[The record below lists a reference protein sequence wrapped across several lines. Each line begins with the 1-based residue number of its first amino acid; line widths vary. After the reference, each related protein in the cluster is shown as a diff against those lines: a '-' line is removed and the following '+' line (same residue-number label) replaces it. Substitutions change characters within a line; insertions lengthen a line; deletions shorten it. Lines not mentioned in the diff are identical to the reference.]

1 METAIRTF
9 LTYLDVERGASRE
22 TIRSYQSDLRQF
34 VAFLKTVTDEVP
46 EPFRV
51 DAALVRRFLVW
62 LAGRKDKKASQARK
76 LATLRSLF
84 KFLHRRGQVPG
95 NPVAH
100 VRTPRLGQRLPRV
113 LTKDEAERV
122 IESPDS
128 GEGTCNARD
137 QAILETLYSTGAR
150 VSELVGVNWSDLSL
164 DEGMVRLR
172 GKGKKER
179 LVPIGHVAIEA
190 IRDYLAA
197 AQDAAPASPLT
208 VKPADGPVFRNNR
221 GGRLSARSVERIV
234 RRYADRLQVGTVTP
248 HTFRHSYAT
257 HLLDE
262 GADLRVIQEM
272 LGHAS
277 LATTQKYTHLATDRL
292 MEVYDQAHP
301 RSGDVRT
308 AKPATPRKP
317 SMKIRSTTI
326 LSVRRDGTV
335 AMGCDG
341 QVTVGTTVM
350 KANARKVRR
359 LHHDQVI
366 AGFAG
371 ATADAFTLF
380 EKFEEKLEQYRGNLT
395 RAAVELAKD
404 WRTDRVLRRLEAL
417 LAVADAD
424 RSFLISGTGDVVEP
438 EDGILAIGS
447 GGPYALA
454 AARAL
459 MENSSLAS
467 AEIVDK
473 AMRIAG
479 GIDIYTN
486 HEIVVEELK
495 VSS

>member
-34 VAFLKTVTDEVP
+34 VAFLKTDAEAVP
-46 EPFRV
+46 EPAGI
-51 DAALVRRFLVW
+51 DASLVRRFLVW
-62 LAGRKDKKASQARK
+62 LAERKDKKSSQARK

-84 KFLHRRGQVPG
+84 KFLHRRGEVPS

-100 VRTPRLGQRLPRV
+100 VRSPRLGQRLPRV

-122 IESPDS
+122 VESPDAD
-128 GEGTCNARD
+128 EGTYTARD

-179 LVPIGHVAIEA
+179 LVPIGDVAVQA
-190 IRDYLAA
+190 IRDYLAVPPMRVS
-197 AQDAAPASPLT
+197 PATARDVASTLT

-221 GGRLSARSVERIV
+221 GGRLSVRSVERIV

-257 HLLDE
+257 HLLNE

-301 RSGDVRT
+301 RSGNVKG
-308 AKPATPRKP
+308 AKPANPK
-317 SMKIRSTTI
+317 K
-326 LSVRRDGTV
+326 
-335 AMGCDG
+335 
-341 QVTVGTTVM
+341 
-350 KANARKVRR
+350 
-359 LHHDQVI
+359 
-366 AGFAG
+366 
-371 ATADAFTLF
+371 
-380 EKFEEKLEQYRGNLT
+380 
-395 RAAVELAKD
+395 
-404 WRTDRVLRRLEAL
+404 
-417 LAVADAD
+417 
-424 RSFLISGTGDVVEP
+424 
-438 EDGILAIGS
+438 
-447 GGPYALA
+447 
-454 AARAL
+454 
-459 MENSSLAS
+459 S
-467 AEIVDK
+467 A
-473 AMRIAG
+473 
-479 GIDIYTN
+479 
-486 HEIVVEELK
+486 
-495 VSS
+495 